1 MKEELVEKAFNL
13 LNELRIVNSKIE
25 QISLFDSET
34 SDISIGIT
42 HNFQIRNDY
51 ILWGED
57 IIDILPIILEKLKK
71 RRNEI
76 HEELKEMGV
85 EYEE

>member
-25 QISLFDSET
+25 QISLFDSKT
-34 SDISIGIT
+34 SDISIGIMR
-42 HNFQIRNDY
+42 NFQIRSDY

-57 IIDILPIILEKLKK
+57 IINILPIILEKLKK